1 LHLHSA
7 WLQDKLCCKSSKP
20 TPVACLPPLLLLLL
34 YSLLLPL
41 AQASTSAA
49 SVVESMVRILRVL
62 RVFRIFRLGKR
73 LQNEI
78 QMRLLTL
85 IFTLLA
91 IIVTSAGLFYEVSR
105 RHTAGACVDLL
116 ACIQCC

>member
-1 LHLHSA
+1 V
-7 WLQDKLCCKSSKP
+7 
-20 TPVACLPPLLLLLL
+20 TPAAYVAAAFGVAAAAAA
-34 YSLLLPL
+34 

-49 SVVESMVRILRVL
+49 SVVESMVRILRML

-78 QMRLLTL
+78 QMRVLTL

-105 RHTAGACVDLL
+105 LSHSKR
-116 ACIQCC
+116 IR

>member
-1 LHLHSA
+1 
-7 WLQDKLCCKSSKP
+7 
-20 TPVACLPPLLLLLL
+20 
-34 YSLLLPL
+34 
-41 AQASTSAA
+41 
-49 SVVESMVRILRVL
+49 MVRILRVL

-91 IIVTSAGLFYEVSR
+91 IIVTSAGLFYEV
-105 RHTAGACVDLL
+105 GAWPGNS
-116 ACIQCC
+116 